1 MATLIANINA
11 LILSILNHLYS
22 SNTQSLD
29 QIQDD
34 DLAALPFVSFGTSSE
49 NPSCLRLC
57 VVRNQQIVFPLVRH
71 RDDVGTELFIDPKHA
86 DSNISLQDIQ
96 LSY

>member
-49 NPSCLRLC
+49 NPSCLR
-57 VVRNQQIVFPLVRH
+57 
-71 RDDVGTELFIDPKHA
+71 RDDVGTDLFIDPKHA

>member
-11 LILSILNHLYS
+11 HILSILNHLYS

-34 DLAALPFVSFGTSSE
+34 NLAALPFVSFGTSSE
-49 NPSCLRLC
+49 NPSCLR
-57 VVRNQQIVFPLVRH
+57 
-71 RDDVGTELFIDPKHA
+71 RDDVGTDLFIDPKHA

>member
-11 LILSILNHLYS
+11 HILSILNHLYS

-49 NPSCLRLC
+49 NPSCLR
-57 VVRNQQIVFPLVRH
+57 
-71 RDDVGTELFIDPKHA
+71 RDDVGTDLFIDPKHA

>member
-11 LILSILNHLYS
+11 HILSILNHLYS

-49 NPSCLRLC
+49 NPSCLR
-57 VVRNQQIVFPLVRH
+57 RE
-71 RDDVGTELFIDPKHA
+71 DVETDLFIDPKHA

>member
-1 MATLIANINA
+1 MVTLIANINA
-11 LILSILNHLYS
+11 YILSILNHLYS

-49 NPSCLRLC
+49 NPSCLR
-57 VVRNQQIVFPLVRH
+57 
-71 RDDVGTELFIDPKHA
+71 RDDVGTDLFIDPKHA